1 MGRTRRT
8 TVLVVALLLGLVAC
22 GGSGEPTATY
32 DGDGCT
38 YDGPDEFDLNSEVT
52 FTFVDAVEEPGVG
65 FGVWALPE
73 GMTAEEIRDQ
83 GIMNN
88 GAQMAESAAEIT
100 DSGIRLTYTFDSA
113 GLYAINCAAAVDY
126 ATLFTVSE

>member
-1 MGRTRRT
+1 MGRTRGMVAL
-8 TVLVVALLLGLVAC
+8 VLALLLGLAAC
-22 GGSGEPTATY
+22 GGGSEPTATY

-38 YDGPDEFDLNSEVT
+38 YDGPDEFDVNSEVT

-73 GMTAEEIRDQ
+73 GMTADEIRDQ

-88 GAQMAESAAEIT
+88 GAQIAESAAEIT

-113 GLYAINCAAAVDY
+113 GLYAVNCAAAVDY

>member
-1 MGRTRRT
+1 M
-8 TVLVVALLLGLVAC
+8 ALLLGLAAC
-22 GGSGEPTATY
+22 GSSSEPTATY

-38 YDGPDEFDLNSEVT
+38 YDGPDEFDLNAEVT

-73 GMTAEEIRDQ
+73 GMTVEEIRDQ

-88 GAQMAESAAEIT
+88 GAQIAESAAEIT
-100 DSGIRLTYTFDSA
+100 DSGILLTYTFDSA
-113 GLYAINCAAAVDY
+113 GLYAVNCAAAVDH